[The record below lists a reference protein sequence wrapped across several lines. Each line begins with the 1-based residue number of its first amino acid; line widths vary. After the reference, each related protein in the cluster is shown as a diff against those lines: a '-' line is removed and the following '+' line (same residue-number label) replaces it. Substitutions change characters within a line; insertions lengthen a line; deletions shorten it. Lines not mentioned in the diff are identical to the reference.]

1 MRPRLVLLLFVAPAL
16 SCAGHAPKAIGPTWS
31 GMTFRYEPEARGI
44 RVLDVMTAA
53 PAHKA
58 GLRRGDLITKV
69 DGAPIDPDRP
79 LLPFVELMNGGPPGR
94 RVAVRFVRG
103 EAPGSATLVLEP
115 KMETLPLSTR
125 FEIPVRSPSKDSL
138 EAFARALGAEIPS
151 VAPDDAAV
159 RADVY
164 RREPLLRVLAS
175 PFTLAEASIASAS
188 EPAPEPPRVIRGAK
202 AVDYLDAFERLFE
215 EASLHWRRAIEGL
228 APDEIEFL
236 RDHLAALGQALIE
249 APHLQSDRDEA
260 RLARNIRW
268 LRLSTQVK
276 IEGILAAGRT
286 LASVRVEGLREAWTA
301 EGRAAEDVV
310 GRGTAF
316 GPMVIAGPGSH
327 RFRRDAALI
336 IDLGGDDTY
345 LNNAGGSRDMP
356 FSVVIDLGGNDAYES
371 TSNVAQG
378 CGMLGVGILRD
389 LGGGDDSYAAQ
400 QWAQGATALGFGLLQ
415 DDGGAD
421 RYRAQEF
428 AQGCALIGV
437 ATLSEGGGADRY
449 HASRFAQGL
458 GLPGGIGSLRDT
470 GGDDE
475 YYCKGRYRTSFG
487 DEGIFEGWGQGC
499 GAGIR
504 GAASGGVGLLVDG
517 GGRDRY
523 EAGNFSQGAGYYFG
537 WGILLDENGDDR
549 YVGSRYTQ
557 GAAAH
562 AAAGYLEDRDGA
574 DVYEVRHGGSQ
585 GAAWDQSVAALVDR
599 GGGDDTYRGGQF
611 LSQGAAAQSAMAW
624 LYDHGGADSYDR
636 PPGRA
641 GSNEYHDRPSLA
653 LFIDA
658 GGGRDRYPEN
668 HPNDAILR
676 FNGIGFFADLPGGPD
691 PAVVPQLR
699 R

>member
-1 MRPRLVLLLFVAPAL
+1 
-16 SCAGHAPKAIGPTWS
+16 
-31 GMTFRYEPEARGI
+31 MTFRYEPEARGI
-44 RVLDVMTAA
+44 RVLDVMTSA

-58 GLRRGDLITKV
+58 GLRRGDLITGIDGKPV
-69 DGAPIDPDRP
+69 DPERP
-79 LLPFVELMNGGPPGR
+79 LTAFVELTNGGPPGR
-94 RVAVRFVRG
+94 RVSLRYTRG

-115 KMETLPLSTR
+115 KVEILPLSSR
-125 FEIPVRSPSKDSL
+125 FEITARMPSKNPL
-138 EAFARALGAEIPS
+138 EPFARALGTEIPS
-151 VAPDDAAV
+151 FAPDDAGI
-159 RADVY
+159 RADLHRQEGLV
-164 RREPLLRVLAS
+164 RVLAS
-175 PFTLAEASIASAS
+175 PFTLPEASIALAV
-188 EPAPEPPRVIRGAK
+188 EPAPGPPRIIRGEK
-202 AVDYLDAFERLFE
+202 AADYLDAFERLFE
-215 EASLHWRRAIEGL
+215 AASLHWRRATEGL

-236 RDHLAALGQALIE
+236 RDHFAGLGQALIE

-268 LRLSTQVK
+268 LRLSTKVK
-276 IEGILAAGRT
+276 IDGILAAGRM
-286 LASVRVEGLREAWTA
+286 LASVRVEGLREAWAA

-310 GRGTAF
+310 GRDTAF
-316 GPMVIAGPGSH
+316 GPMVIAGPGPH
-327 RFRRDAALI
+327 RYRRDAALI
-336 IDLGGDDTY
+336 VDLGGNDTY
-345 LNNAGGSRDMP
+345 LNNAGASRDMP
-356 FSVVIDLGGNDAYES
+356 FSVVIDLGGDDAYES

-400 QWAQGATALGFGLLQ
+400 QWCQGAAAIGFGILE

-437 ATLSEGGGADRY
+437 ATLADGGGADRY

-458 GLPGGIGSLRDT
+458 GLPGGHGALRDA
-470 GGDDE
+470 GGDDDE

-504 GAASGGVGLLVDG
+504 GAASGGVGVLVDG

-537 WGILLDENGDDR
+537 WGILIDENGDDR
-549 YVGSRYTQ
+549 YLGSRYTQ

-562 AAAGYLEDRDGA
+562 AAAGYLEDRGGA
-574 DVYEVRHGGSQ
+574 DVYEVRHAGSQ

-599 GGGDDTYRGGQF
+599 GSGNDVYRGGQF
-611 LSQGAAAQSAMAW
+611 LSQAAAAQSAIAW
-624 LYDHGGADSYDR
+624 LYDDGGADSYDR
-636 PPGRA
+636 PPGRP
-641 GSNEYHDRPSLA
+641 GTNEYHDRPSLA

-658 GGGRDRYPEN
+658 GGGQDRYPEG

-676 FNGIGFFADLPGGPD
+676 FDGVGFFADLPGPPD
-691 PAVVPQLR
+691 PSQVPRLR